1 MAPLKFIA
9 PRLPVEAWPEA
20 DRQAWKHARSPAD
33 LFDESGA
40 AAHWSAPTI
49 RAVEDAVGYWLGWL
63 AEVEPAALA
72 LAPPD
77 RLSPARIRAFGKA
90 LGDALAPLSVVHRLA
105 HLAEGLRV
113 MHPRADRTGLNTLC
127 HRLKRQARPARPKE
141 PRMVNA
147 VRLVELGESLMREA
161 DGLTGTA
168 AADWFRRGLTLAF
181 LAYRPIRVANL
192 VALSLNEHLQKK
204 DGQVWIHVSAAQVK
218 NRVPLDFS
226 WPPELADALDRYLV
240 RERPV
245 LLVGQPPSDRLWIIA
260 DGRPLTA
267 ECCRSQI
274 ARITGERL
282 GIRLTPHLFRDCVA
296 TTIAEHAPEHY
307 GIIARILGH
316 QTLQTAYAHYIHT
329 GTARA
334 ARAHQAHIAALR
346 SGEANEEP

>member
-1 MAPLKFIA
+1 MAPRKFIT
-9 PRLPVEAWPEA
+9 PRLPVDAWPEV
-20 DRQAWKHARSPAD
+20 DRQALRQARSPAD
-33 LFDESGA
+33 LFDENGA
-40 AAHWSAPTI
+40 AAHWSVPTV

-63 AEVEPAALA
+63 AEVEPAALT
-72 LAPPD
+72 LAPSD

-90 LGDALAPLSVVHRLA
+90 LGDALAPISVVHRLT
-105 HLAEGLRV
+105 HLADGIRV
-113 MHPRADRTGLNTLC
+113 MYPQADRTGLDALC
-127 HRLKRQARPARPKE
+127 HSLKRQARPARPKE

-161 DGLTGTA
+161 DGMTGTA
-168 AADWFRRGLTLAF
+168 AADWFRQGLTLSF

-192 VALSLNEHLQKK
+192 VGISLNEHLHRK
-204 DGQVWIHVSAAQVK
+204 DGQVWIHIPGIQVK
-218 NRVPLDFS
+218 NRVPLDFF

-245 LLVGQPPSDRLWIIA
+245 LLTGQPTTDRLWIIEE
-260 DGRPLTA
+260 GRPLTA
-267 ECCRSQI
+267 GCCRTQI
-274 ARITGERL
+274 ARITRERL
-282 GIRLTPHLFRDCVA
+282 DVRLTPHLFRDCVA
-296 TTIAEHAPEHY
+296 STIAEHAPEHS

-346 SGEANEEP
+346 SGEADRGT